1 MARRLILESHSRMK
15 LAFSLVLPALAVLL
29 AAACS
34 STKQT
39 GPREA
44 QADFEELEE
53 RLLDAP
59 AVRSTSHL
67 TAEGAL
73 TADVRCVHGVTRKG
87 DAFLQAKGT
96 LAGQPVDWTFVSN
109 GKRMTI
115 TGPSGKRESETPSD
129 LRAGLLLGLT
139 RMGWLHNV
147 AMLSAGG
154 WPDATDGKIDDFV
167 RAVNVMTG
175 DELEEDGRTKRALTF
190 GIEVR
195 GQVAAT
201 AILWIDSKTGVPIER
216 WQKVQLPNGQM
227 NVVETYETFSL
238 DFEDLPALGYT
249 GG

>member
-1 MARRLILESHSRMK
+1 MK
-15 LAFSLVLPALAVLL
+15 LALSLVLPSIAVLAV
-29 AAACS
+29 ACS
-34 STKQT
+34 STKQ
-39 GPREA
+39 GPRKA
-44 QADFEELEE
+44 QKDFDALEE

-59 AVRSTSHL
+59 SVHSTSHL

-73 TADVRCVHGVTRKG
+73 TADVRCVHGVTRDG
-87 DAFLQAKGT
+87 NAFLQTKGT
-96 LAGQPVDWTFVSN
+96 LAGQPVDWTFVSD

-115 TGPSGKRESETPSD
+115 TGPSGKRERETPAD

-139 RMGWLHNV
+139 RMGWMHNV

-154 WPDATDGKIDDFV
+154 WPDATDGKIDEFV

-175 DELEEDGRTKRALTF
+175 EELEEEGRTKRALTF

-201 AILWIDSKTGVPIER
+201 AILWIDPETGLPIER

-227 NVVETYETFSL
+227 NVVETYESFSL
-238 DFEDLPALGYT
+238 AGGELPALGAA
-249 GG
+249 GD

>member
-1 MARRLILESHSRMK
+1 MK
-15 LAFSLVLPALAVLL
+15 LAHSFVLPSIAVLAV
-29 AAACS
+29 ACS
-34 STKQT
+34 STKE

-44 QADFEELEE
+44 QEDFEALEE

-59 AVRSTSHL
+59 SVHSTSHL
-67 TAEGAL
+67 SSEGAL
-73 TADVRCVHGVTRKG
+73 TADVRCVHGVTRDG

-96 LAGQPVDWTFVSN
+96 LAGQPVDWTFVSD
-109 GKRMTI
+109 GERMTI
-115 TGPSGKRESETPSD
+115 SAPSGKRERENPAD

-154 WPDATDGKIDDFV
+154 WPDATDGRTDDFV

-175 DELEEDGRTKRALTF
+175 EELEVEGRTRRALTF

-195 GQVAAT
+195 GQLAAT
-201 AILWIDSKTGVPIER
+201 AILWIDCETGVPIER
-216 WQKVQLPNGQM
+216 WQKVQLPNGEM
-227 NVVETYETFSL
+227 HVVETYDTFSL
-238 DFEDLPALGYT
+238 DGLSDLPKLGYS

>member
-1 MARRLILESHSRMK
+1 MK
-15 LAFSLVLPALAVLL
+15 LALSLVLPSLAVL
-29 AAACS
+29 AVACS
-34 STKQT
+34 STKQ

-44 QADFEELEE
+44 QKDFDALEE

-59 AVRSTSHL
+59 SVHTTSRL

-73 TADVRCVHGVTRKG
+73 TADVRCVHGVTRDG
-87 DAFLQAKGT
+87 NAFMQAKGT
-96 LAGQPVDWTFVSN
+96 LAGKPVDWTFVSD
-109 GKRMTI
+109 GKRMTL
-115 TGPSGKRESETPSD
+115 TAPDGKREREIPAD

-139 RMGWLHNV
+139 RMGWMHNV

-175 DELEEDGRTKRALTF
+175 DEYEEQEDGRTKRALTF

-201 AILWIDSKTGVPIER
+201 AVLWIDCESGVPIER
-216 WQKVQLPNGQM
+216 WQKVRLPNGEM
-227 NVVETYETFSL
+227 HVVETYESFSL
-238 DFEDLPALGYT
+238 EGSAASAFDS
-249 GG
+249 